1 MRFIIY
7 GAGAIGM
14 SLGGVLSLSKN
25 QTILIGREYNVIP
38 IRKEGLKLNTPKG
51 LIKVDVP
58 IVSGVSEI
66 EFSPDDLIFLTTKSH
81 QTETA
86 ISELRNITSLDLPV
100 FCFQNGVRNEKTVSK
115 YFPRVYGALVF
126 YGAIYLNHGEVT
138 ILKQNPIGAIEIGRY
153 PQGLDELSLRVLD
166 VLKKTDFT
174 TISNSNVMRTK
185 WGKLL
190 RNLSNVIRAI
200 TSEDA
205 IGSPLHQQLVKEA
218 EHILEKANVSYEKS
232 SEFNDRYKDIKKK
245 SEYSMDFPNLGSMWQ
260 SVKRKSETE
269 IDYFNGEIVRLGKKV
284 NLPTPINQ
292 MLCSIIR
299 EMTLNR
305 QAPGRYTLDE
315 LTETV
320 ISSGGK
326 MIV

>member
-25 QTILIGREYNVIP
+25 QTILIGRKHNVTP
-38 IRKEGLKLNTPKG
+38 IREKGLKLNTPKG
-51 LIKVDVP
+51 LLKVDVP
-58 IVSGVSEI
+58 IVAGLSEI

-86 ISELRNITSLDLPV
+86 ISELRKTTSLDLPV

-115 YFPRVYGALVF
+115 YYTKVYGALVF
-126 YGAIYLNHGEVT
+126 YGAVYLNHGEVT
-138 ILKQNPIGAIEIGRY
+138 IIKQNPIGAVEIGKY
-153 PQGLDELSLRVLD
+153 PKGLDELAHSVIE
-166 VLKKTDFT
+166 VLKKADFT
-174 TISNSNVMRTK
+174 AIPNSNIMRTK

-200 TSEDA
+200 TGEEA

-218 EHILEKANVSYEKS
+218 EHILEQAKVSYEIS
-232 SEFNDRYKDIKKK
+232 SEFNDRYKDLKKK
-245 SEYSMDFPNLGSMWQ
+245 SEFSMDFPNLGSMWQ

-269 IDYFNGEIVRLGKKV
+269 IDYFNGEIVRLGEKV

-292 MLCSIIR
+292 ALCIIIR
-299 EMTLNR
+299 EMTMN
-305 QAPGRYTLDE
+305 QQTPGRYSLDE

-320 ISSGGK
+320 LSSVIK
-326 MIV
+326 TDD